1 MSRKKTNMASR
12 SKGKFSRIVQV
23 SLSGRLLKRFDE
35 ETIYN
40 EESESYTGRKL
51 IDTALKQIDDAKHKP
66 SKNFF
71 SKGDA

>member
-1 MSRKKTNMASR
+1 MESRA
-12 SKGKFSRIVQV
+12 KGKFSRIVRV

-35 ETIYN
+35 EVIYL
-40 EESESYTGRKL
+40 EESESYCGRYL
-51 IDTALKQIDDAKHKP
+51 IQAALKTIDDAKHKP